1 VSEPCGGDPGSVS
14 LKRRM
19 TNDPLQVDEAV
30 RRALQ
35 EDLGPEHLDVTTRLA
50 LTGPRR
56 AGARIV
62 AKARGVL
69 AGIDIASAVFRACDP
84 GVTLTQRRADGDEVR
99 PGDLVLEIAG
109 DAVGL
114 LAAERTALNFLQ
126 RLSGVATL
134 TRRFVEAV
142 VGTGASILDTR
153 KTTPGLRTFE
163 KRAVA
168 LGGGVNHRVG
178 LYDQVLLKE
187 NHFAC
192 AAPDSY
198 EEVVAR
204 AVAGSPA
211 GRAVVAE
218 ARDLEEAVA
227 AVRGGAGVVMLDN
240 FPLGHEIDAA
250 IQAVRS
256 EALRLGREVAL
267 EVSGGVRLDTVAAYA
282 RAGVDRISI
291 GALTHSAPAL
301 DLSLLT
307 EVLD

>member
-1 VSEPCGGDPGSVS
+1 MTTDP
-14 LKRRM
+14 
-19 TNDPLQVDEAV
+19 QQIDEAV
-30 RRALQ
+30 HRALS
-35 EDLGPEHLDVTTRLA
+35 EDLGPERLDVTTRLS
-50 LTGPRR
+50 LTSPRR
-56 AGARIV
+56 AKARLV
-62 AKARGVL
+62 AKASGVM
-69 AGIDIASAVFRACDP
+69 AGLDVACAVFRACDP
-84 GVTLTQRRADGDEVR
+84 TVSLELRREDGEAVR

-109 DAVGL
+109 DAAGL

-134 TRRFVEAV
+134 TRKFVDAV
-142 VGTGASILDTR
+142 AGTGASILDTR

-168 LGGGVNHRVG
+168 LGGGTNHRIG

-198 EEVVAR
+198 EDVVAR
-204 AVAGSPA
+204 CVAGSPA

-218 ARDLEEAVA
+218 ARDLAEAVA

-240 FPLGHEIDAA
+240 FPLGRELDAA
-250 IQAVRS
+250 ILAVRQ
-256 EALRLGREVAL
+256 EAVRVGREVAL

-307 EVLD
+307 EVVD

>member
-1 VSEPCGGDPGSVS
+1 MTTDP
-14 LKRRM
+14 
-19 TNDPLQVDEAV
+19 QQIDEAV
-30 RRALQ
+30 HRALS
-35 EDLGPEHLDVTTRLA
+35 EDLGPERLDVTTRLS
-50 LTGPRR
+50 LTSPRR
-56 AGARIV
+56 AKAQLV
-62 AKARGVL
+62 AKASGVM
-69 AGIDIASAVFRACDP
+69 AGLDVACAVFRACDP
-84 GVTLTQRRADGDEVR
+84 TVSLELRREDGEAVR

-109 DAVGL
+109 DAAGL

-134 TRRFVEAV
+134 TRKFVDAV
-142 VGTGASILDTR
+142 AGTGASILDTR

-168 LGGGVNHRVG
+168 LGGGTNHRIG

-198 EEVVAR
+198 EDVVAR
-204 AVAGSPA
+204 CVAGSPA

-218 ARDLEEAVA
+218 ARDLAEAVA

-240 FPLGHEIDAA
+240 FPLGRELDAA
-250 IQAVRS
+250 ILAVRH
-256 EALRLGREVAL
+256 EAVRVGREVAL

-307 EVLD
+307 EVVD

>member
-1 VSEPCGGDPGSVS
+1 MTIEPQQIDA
-14 LKRRM
+14 
-19 TNDPLQVDEAV
+19 AV
-30 RRALQ
+30 RLALR
-35 EDLGPEHLDVTTRLA
+35 EDLGPGGVDVTTELA

-56 AGARIV
+56 ASAKIV
-62 AKARGVL
+62 AKAIGVL
-69 AGIDIASAVFRACDP
+69 AGLDVACAVFRACDS
-84 GVTLTQRRADGDEVR
+84 GVVLTHRRQDGDEVR
-99 PGDLVLEIAG
+99 PGDIVLEIAG
-109 DAVGL
+109 DAAGL
-114 LAAERTALNFLQ
+114 LAAERTALNFMQ

-134 TRRFVEAV
+134 TRRFVDSVA
-142 VGTGASILDTR
+142 GTGASILDTR
-153 KTTPGLRTFE
+153 KTTPGLRAFE

-168 LGGGVNHRVG
+168 LGGGVNHRIG

-192 AAPDSY
+192 AAPESY
-198 EEVVAR
+198 EAVVAR
-204 AVAGSPA
+204 AVAGSPG

-240 FPLGHEIDAA
+240 FPLGQELDGA
-250 IQAVRS
+250 IQAVRR
-256 EALRLGREVAL
+256 EAARLGRQVGL

-307 EVLD
+307 EVVG

>member
-1 VSEPCGGDPGSVS
+1 
-14 LKRRM
+14 M
-19 TNDPLQVDEAV
+19 TTAPQQIDEAV
-30 RRALQ
+30 RRALS
-35 EDLGPEHLDVTTRLA
+35 EDLGPEHIDVTTRLA

-56 AGARIV
+56 AKARIV
-62 AKARGVL
+62 AKAAGVL
-69 AGIDIASAVFRACDP
+69 AGLDIACAAFRICDP
-84 GVTLTQRRADGDEVR
+84 GVELGVRRDDGEDVR

-109 DAVGL
+109 DAAGL

-134 TRRFVEAV
+134 TRKFVEAV
-142 VGTGASILDTR
+142 SGTGASILDTR

-168 LGGGVNHRVG
+168 LGGGVNHRIG
-178 LYDQVLLKE
+178 LHDQVLLKE

-192 AAPDSY
+192 ATPDSY
-198 EEVVAR
+198 EDVVAR
-204 AVAGSPA
+204 CVAGSPG

-218 ARDLEEAVA
+218 ARDLSEAVA

-240 FPLGHEIDAA
+240 FPLGHELDVA
-250 IQAVRS
+250 IQAVRR
-256 EALRLGREVAL
+256 EAIRLGRAVAL
-267 EVSGGVRLDTVAAYA
+267 EVSGGVRLDTVVAYA

-307 EVLD
+307 EVVD

>member
-1 VSEPCGGDPGSVS
+1 MTIEPQQIDA
-14 LKRRM
+14 
-19 TNDPLQVDEAV
+19 AV
-30 RRALQ
+30 RLALR
-35 EDLGPEHLDVTTRLA
+35 EDLGPGGVDVTTELA

-56 AGARIV
+56 ASAKIV
-62 AKARGVL
+62 AKAIGVL
-69 AGIDIASAVFRACDP
+69 AGLDVACAVFRTCDS
-84 GVTLTQRRADGDEVR
+84 GVVLTHRRQDGDEVR
-99 PGDLVLEIAG
+99 PGDIVLEIAG
-109 DAVGL
+109 DAAGL
-114 LAAERTALNFLQ
+114 LAAERTALNFMQ

-134 TRRFVEAV
+134 TRRFVDSVA
-142 VGTGASILDTR
+142 GTGASILDTR
-153 KTTPGLRTFE
+153 KTTPGLRAFE

-168 LGGGVNHRVG
+168 LGGGVNHRIG

-187 NHFAC
+187 NHFAS
-192 AAPDSY
+192 AAPESY
-198 EEVVAR
+198 EAVVAR
-204 AVAGSPA
+204 AAAGSPG

-240 FPLGHEIDAA
+240 FPLGQELDGA
-250 IQAVRS
+250 IQAVRR
-256 EALRLGREVAL
+256 EAARLGRQVGL

-307 EVLD
+307 EVVG

>member
-1 VSEPCGGDPGSVS
+1 MTTDP
-14 LKRRM
+14 
-19 TNDPLQVDEAV
+19 QQIDEAV
-30 RRALQ
+30 HRALS
-35 EDLGPEHLDVTTRLA
+35 EDLGSEHLDVTTRLS
-50 LTGPRR
+50 LTSPRR
-56 AGARIV
+56 AKARLV
-62 AKARGVL
+62 AKASGVM
-69 AGIDIASAVFRACDP
+69 AGLDVACAVFRACDP
-84 GVTLTQRRADGDEVR
+84 TVSLELRREDGEAVR

-109 DAVGL
+109 DAAGL

-134 TRRFVEAV
+134 TRKFVDAV
-142 VGTGASILDTR
+142 AGTGASILDTR

-168 LGGGVNHRVG
+168 LGGGTNHRIG

-198 EEVVAR
+198 EDVVAR
-204 AVAGSPA
+204 CVAGSPA

-218 ARDLEEAVA
+218 ARDLAEAVA

-240 FPLGHEIDAA
+240 FPLGRELDAA
-250 IQAVRS
+250 ILAVRH
-256 EALRLGREVAL
+256 EAVRVGREVAL

-307 EVLD
+307 EVVD